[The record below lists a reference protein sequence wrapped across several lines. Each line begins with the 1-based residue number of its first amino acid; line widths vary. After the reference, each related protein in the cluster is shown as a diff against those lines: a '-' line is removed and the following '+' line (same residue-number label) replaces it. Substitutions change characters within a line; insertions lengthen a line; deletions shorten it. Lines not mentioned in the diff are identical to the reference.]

1 MTLEAELI
9 FALHVEVG
17 APIFVGETGE
27 GKLVIIPITGGS
39 FTGET
44 LRGRVLP
51 GGADWSRQLP
61 DGVAHVHARYWIETD
76 DGAIIS
82 VENEGF
88 YNQNRADAV
97 IRTTPRFTCDI
108 NGKYAFLARDVY
120 AAELC
125 SGGENAVDIRVYHL
139 H

>member
-1 MTLEAELI
+1 MY
-9 FALHVEVG
+9 
-17 APIFVGETGE
+17 VGETGE
-27 GKLVIIPITGGS
+27 GKLMIIPVTGGS

-76 DGAIIS
+76 DGAIIMS
-82 VENEGF
+82 KTKGF
-88 YNQNRADAV
+88 TIKIARTQY

-108 NGKYAFLARDVY
+108 NGKYAFLTRDVY
-120 AAELC
+120 AAKLC